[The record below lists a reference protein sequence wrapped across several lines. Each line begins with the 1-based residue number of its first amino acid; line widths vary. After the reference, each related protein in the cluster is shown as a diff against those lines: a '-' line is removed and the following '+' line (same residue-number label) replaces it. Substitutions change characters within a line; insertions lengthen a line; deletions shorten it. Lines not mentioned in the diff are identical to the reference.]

1 MCGIIIF
8 IVCGYAVNS
17 LSEVEM
23 KKVGLLLSGGISK
36 GAYQI
41 GALEAVTEYFDP
53 GDFCC
58 VSASSIGVLN
68 TYSFITGNLSGAKG
82 IWNSINPNGENTHL
96 PAMLRSD
103 FLQETIMSIIRKE
116 PLAIPFYMPLWNIK
130 KGSVLYSDISRFKPG
145 MMYTYMRAG
154 VAMPIYNRGVEID
167 GATYYDGGLIDN
179 IPIYPVSSFDMDYII
194 CMYFDKCNYIF
205 ESYDFDKKVIKINF
219 PSDRSI
225 LDSFRFN
232 HAMINRMMID
242 GRNCAKRVLDTV
254 FADGVDNIE
263 AVRHHIQIVN
273 ARNKQEQKPRLT
285 GDVVVN
291 NLDKFMLRY
300 AKRKIVRNGP
310 ASDAVEVAEEKKT
323 SGIVQTPDGK
333 SEAEGK

>member
-1 MCGIIIF
+1 
-8 IVCGYAVNS
+8 
-17 LSEVEM
+17 M

-53 GDFCC
+53 SDFCC

-68 TYSFITGNLSGAKG
+68 TYSFITGNLSGAKN

-96 PAMLRSD
+96 PAMLKSD
-103 FLQETIMSIIRKE
+103 FLQDSIMSIVRRE

-130 KGSVLYSDISRFKPG
+130 KGSVLYSDISRFTPG
-145 MMYTYMRAG
+145 MVYTYMRAG

-167 GATYYDGGLIDN
+167 GSTYYDGGLIDN

-205 ESYDFDKKVIKINF
+205 ESYEFDKKVIKINF

-242 GRNCAKRVLDTV
+242 GKNCAKRVLDTV

-263 AVRHHIQIVN
+263 AVKRHIQTIN

-310 ASDAVEVAEEKKT
+310 ATGAVEVAGENGRPRSEKSPEDARKLNGT
-323 SGIVQTPDGK
+323 NGTEIK
-333 SEAEGK
+333 